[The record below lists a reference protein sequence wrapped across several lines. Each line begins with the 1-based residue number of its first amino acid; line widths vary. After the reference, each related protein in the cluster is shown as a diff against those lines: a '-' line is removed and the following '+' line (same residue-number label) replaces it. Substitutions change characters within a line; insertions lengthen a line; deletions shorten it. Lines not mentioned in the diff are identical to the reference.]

1 MRIRPAAAALT
12 AVAAGAALVPAG
24 ATARGGDNDDGPQFE
39 GRVVRVDRANHRF
52 RINDRERGSHRVYVT
67 SRTRYERVNGLR
79 GLCRGMRIQVDLR
92 RQNGRW
98 IATEVERS
106 GGGGDHGG
114 GRDDRAGDDHR
125 SR

>member
-79 GLCRGMRIQVDLR
+79 GLRRGMRVEVDIR
-92 RQNGRW
+92 RKNGRW
-98 IATEVERS
+98 IATEVERDRP
-106 GGGGDHGG
+106 GDDDRR
-114 GRDDRAGDDHR
+114 GRDRDGDDD
-125 SR
+125 

>member
-67 SRTRYERVNGLR
+67 SRTRHERVNGLR
-79 GLCRGMRIQVDLR
+79 GLRRGMRVEVDIR
-92 RQNGRW
+92 RKNGRW
-98 IATEVERS
+98 IATEVERDRP
-106 GGGGDHGG
+106 GDDDRR
-114 GRDDRAGDDHR
+114 GRDRDGDDD
-125 SR
+125 